1 VSRTRAGESKDLIFI
16 PLFYILAI
24 FQIAKGITL
33 VEEIMEIKVSNE
45 NGRVPITVLH
55 VDGNIDSSTYE
66 AFLSTARNQITEG
79 ARYILV
85 DLAHAPF
92 VSSAGLRAFH
102 TIFNELRSINP
113 ESNLSDEQMKKGISA
128 GTYKSPHFKLLNLS
142 PETKTVFATSGFDMY
157 IDTFTDRKAAIAS
170 F

>member
-1 VSRTRAGESKDLIFI
+1 
-16 PLFYILAI
+16 
-24 FQIAKGITL
+24 
-33 VEEIMEIKVSNE
+33 MEIKVSTE
-45 NGRVPITVLH
+45 NGRVPVTLLH

-66 AFLSTARNQITEG
+66 AFLAKVRSLIKDG
-79 ARYILV
+79 ARYILI

-113 ESNLSDEQMKKGISA
+113 ESNLSDEQVKKGISA
-128 GTYKSPHFKLLNLS
+128 GTYKSPHLKLLNLS
-142 PETKTVFATSGFDMY
+142 PETKTAFETSGFDMY
-157 IDTFTDRKAAIAS
+157 IDTFTDQKAAIAS